1 LYIKRDLNVKLQ
13 KTVLLLLRTEE
24 ESARNDN
31 LLK

>member
-13 KTVLLLLRTEE
+13 KAVLLLLLTEE
-24 ESARNDN
+24 ESARNYN